1 MNNNMLLR
9 VVSGVILA
17 LLTISVVIIGGW
29 YFFIL
34 VATAIYLMTFEWS
47 RIIGDVPSSYHV
59 LISASL
65 VFLVSLLLFNNSS
78 FYIFLTIL
86 LASIILIYNLKH
98 LSNNPIM
105 FFVGYIYVLSP
116 SIAIISIRMYP
127 DLGVGLYNI
136 LWILFVIWSTDIS
149 AFFTGKVFGGIK
161 LAPKI
166 SPAKTWSGFIGGI
179 IAAIIVGSI
188 TCYLFELGSMIT
200 FIWLAFLMSLLAQS
214 GDLIMSKIKRHY
226 SIKDSGKLIPGHGGI
241 LDRLD
246 STVLSLPFFGISLL
260 LI

>member
-1 MNNNMLLR
+1 MNNNMQLR
-9 VVSGVILA
+9 VVSGFILA
-17 LLTISVVIIGGW
+17 LLTISVVIMGGW

-34 VATAIYLMTFEWS
+34 VATAIYLMTFEWN
-47 RIIGDVPSSYHV
+47 RILGDAASSYHV

-65 VFLVSLLLFNNSS
+65 VLLVSLLLFSNSS
-78 FYIFLTIL
+78 FYIFLSIL
-86 LASIILIYNLKH
+86 LASLILIYNLKH
-98 LSNNPIM
+98 LSNNPVM
-105 FFVGYIYVLSP
+105 FLVGYIYVLTP
-116 SIAIISIRMYP
+116 SIAIISIRMNP
-127 DLGVGLYNI
+127 DQGVGLYNI

-149 AFFTGKVFGGIK
+149 AFFTGKIFGGMK
-161 LAPKI
+161 LAPTI

-179 IAAIIVGSI
+179 LAAILVGSI

-200 FIWLAFLMSLLAQS
+200 FIWLALLMSLLAQS

-246 STVLSLPFFGISLL
+246 STVLSLPFFGISLF